1 MWTIIEL
8 FLALSFTLFTITEFF
23 YPLIMGKPL
32 FGSFR
37 KSNTSDSTRME
48 EEFQKNNDSSF
59 KEKINTAKQK
69 VAEVKTVQNEVT
81 EYYKSAEQLK
91 EESDNLLK

>member
-8 FLALSFTLFTITEFF
+8 FLALTLSLFAITEFF
-23 YPLIMGKPL
+23 YPLIMSKPL

-37 KSNTSDSTRME
+37 KSSPAKGE
-48 EEFQKNNDSSF
+48 EEPQKNKDGSF
-59 KEKINTAKQK
+59 KEKIYTAKQK